1 MPPVDASLHAGLPQ
15 LGHGPA
21 ISLAISQASVTE
33 DQLVDSSL
41 DRQSTPVD
49 EQSPQSRTM
58 AKTFDLLQ
66 TDLENRQ
73 LIYSYV
79 FANGNGRNLCAAAP
93 ILRREAL
100 PMTMCKEEPLRHLTI
115 YIMAYDQ
122 KTRDDWLKM
131 EWKTQ
136 QNEVFTHVFT
146 TLNHSLVRR
155 LKASVRKIEQLNI
168 IILYLWAKVREVA
181 FLLSDISHWNVDH
194 LMIEM
199 SSEGPQTFNFC
210 TRPLGD
216 LSLNMKCEY
225 NFLSLVHMVL
235 LEPLFS
241 ARKMGNT
248 SLSWYCQA
256 LPDDDSTPGPM
267 LDLISLPAAPQEDG
281 YPRLRTW
288 NTGKPTNIN
297 GFWHELTLNRM
308 RVEVLNITFNF
319 DAALDSFAGNAANRL
334 RLQRFRTW
342 KEGEQCALSLKNW
355 KKTMMSFKQSRQKL
369 QFLKNL
375 RQTSLMLCD
384 PAAFK
389 RSVEAIQDKEWN
401 DALIRRNEAMQ
412 LNLLP
417 TSPSTLPATGGKS
430 RALVAMWTRDQM
442 GKLSAKMRE
451 LIRSHA
457 VDEWS
462 KQYPLGIP
470 KISYILELQ
479 DREHA
484 ENHGEN
490 ANEDK
495 DGKDEESEEED

>member
-1 MPPVDASLHAGLPQ
+1 
-15 LGHGPA
+15 
-21 ISLAISQASVTE
+21 
-33 DQLVDSSL
+33 
-41 DRQSTPVD
+41 
-49 EQSPQSRTM
+49 M

-66 TDLENRQ
+66 TNPENRQ

-79 FANGNGRNLCAAAP
+79 FANGDGRKLCAAAP
-93 ILRREAL
+93 ILRKEAL
-100 PMTMCKEEPLRHLTI
+100 PMSLCKEEPLRHLTV
-115 YIMAYDQ
+115 YIKAYDQ

-168 IILYLWAKVREVA
+168 IIDPPAADDTDGSQILYLWAKVREVA
-181 FLLSDISHWNVDH
+181 FLLSNISHWNVDS
-194 LMIEM
+194 LMIRM

-210 TRPLGD
+210 TKPLGD
-216 LSLNMKCEY
+216 LSLNLQCDY
-225 NFLSLVHMVL
+225 NFLSLVHMAL

-267 LDLISLPAAPQEDG
+267 LDLISLPAAPEGGG

-308 RVEVLNITFNF
+308 RVEVLNIAFKF

-342 KEGEQCALSLKNW
+342 EEGEQCALSLKSW
-355 KKTMMSFKQSRQKL
+355 KKTAMSLKQNRQQL

-375 RQTSLMLCD
+375 RQTSLTPFD

-401 DALIRRNEAMQ
+401 DTLIRRNEAMR

-417 TSPSTLPATGGKS
+417 TSPSSAPTAGGKS
-430 RALVAMWTRDQM
+430 RAFVAMWTRGQVREPS
-442 GKLSAKMRE
+442 GKMRK

-470 KISYILELQ
+470 QISKILKLQ
-479 DREHA
+479 GREHV
-484 ENHGEN
+484 ENHDEN
-490 ANEDK
+490 EEFASFSEAFPDETDDLEERLK
-495 DGKDEESEEED
+495 EADPDGDDDFDGWCNLWH